1 MAINPE
7 TGQEE
12 QLYPSAL
19 PGANKEQMGVIRD
32 DLFGQAVSG
41 IQSSGV
47 SGFSDLQFDDTSGGE
62 WDDRPLAATP
72 AEQEDTEWDDRP
84 IQTVAP
90 PTEEDPTWADYGRM
104 LMSGGVSLGAGL
116 GWGLEKLGPEG
127 GMLEGTGK
135 NLREAA
141 NNKIQEYMSG
151 LSPQAQQAMQTEF
164 LTRDNGELW
173 TPNKFNRVKLQAIQ
187 SLLGTAAGMGVGA
200 LFTKGLAAA
209 GMSKAA
215 TGAGAAATQVPTKLA
230 GAIGYGAGEAAVA
243 APSAGAGAEDKIRSM
258 SHEALMDNSME
269 YRALYDNADPELS
282 EEQKQEYAKE
292 LVAKAVG
299 GDAAAMTAFTTFIM
313 SAPAGAYFSRLMQGK
328 PLAEGGGY
336 LANVARGAGTE
347 TAQEFGQSGT
357 ERLSENL
364 AVRYAGG
371 FGENQALMEGVLEEA
386 TGGAL
391 SGTMMG
397 GTMSLANVSPGDTT
411 TPPDGDEDLPF
422 TPGLE
427 SGALPEVPGTPIRP
441 DVAAETKSFET
452 PEEGFSEA
460 EKAGLE
466 AALDDQA
473 VPPEQGSLDLST
485 PAPSQEQATTQTQTL
500 NEPAP
505 VAPGPEPTAPADEVV
520 TQDDL
525 VTEPIPAGEPGAEP
539 TTQTE
544 LEAAPVTSPMIQRK
558 EVEAGFREL
567 NKRTKEGLPG
577 IRKAVREL
585 GNAIASVFPDAKK
598 LPSLKGTIG
607 PKRMADYFGTLDE
620 EIVIDE
626 TLPNLKGFLEEVLA
640 SPDAATAIQNINRL
654 KDYIANNA
662 PVIETNNDPFLEQAN
677 QGVAAFDAFEGNR
690 KQKRAQQTKLAERA
704 LAVDELATTVK
715 ALTEEATK
723 RGIEVPAEVNET
735 VRRAKNYRESSQVA
749 KPRTLKGGAGA
760 TVTDQKFSGKNLDD
774 VGGKLREAASSI
786 AKQLAAVDVDT
797 KKVSS
802 TKVKKPKGKAKVKKT
817 SPATAAPVEAK
828 TKTPGQKAREK
839 AKAKNRQAATVTRES
854 MGKVS
859 KGGMSDVFKTSTEV
873 AAEEGVAS
881 DLNSLVKQAEL
892 VEMEGG
898 ISSNY
903 AAGQEAYVLAGMIT
917 SGQVTPTDMANLK
930 QPQLR
935 KIAKAVGAKSAS
947 KKTDLINNI
956 LSAADRE
963 VSRVEA
969 EFAAM
974 EAEKKAPKETTKP
987 RKVANPDKVIEVD
1000 VKPLTTG
1007 KQSQKVVSELGFEE
1021 GTSLDEALEQSGI
1034 SKKAAA
1040 TVKAIIQRAAP
1051 EKRSALIQA
1060 IQKYN
1065 GPQDNLN
1072 LLAAVNEAI
1081 GGQVANPQ
1089 MMDLL
1094 QFVERMAENKLATMS
1109 PEISASQE
1117 ALAEEAAAQGVSV
1130 EDYRFMLQETG
1141 QYVEDIEP
1149 TDQPWSDEFFD
1160 MSPDEYENSK
1170 WMKQNDLPAGA
1181 EKSARDLYRSLVNAK
1196 TGLLG
1201 FLSRHTK
1208 HRGLP
1213 EPEPTNVND
1222 LLTAIIKSL
1231 PSNNRYV
1238 PLARK
1243 LLSLGLNVQV
1253 KIYGEQLVV
1262 NGTPVLGSYYS
1273 GNEYNAAER
1282 EIKLYVGP
1290 NTDSRHIFSTALHEI
1305 VHAATIAGYESD
1317 LDFRIELDSLFD
1329 YAVANFEALN
1339 GDLSSEMMESEKYY
1353 GLSNPKEFIAEALTN
1368 PDFQNFL
1375 AGIPS
1380 SRQGRQSTVK
1390 GLMSD
1395 FINSVKKY
1403 LGYSIRNS
1411 LLEDVIILAD
1421 ANLQNEEQVVRAQ
1434 KYLNKFLPK
1443 AQPKTD
1449 IGVTTTEARAIITEK
1464 FNSGLITEEEAR
1476 RMHRRVSQINVGRNL
1491 GATTSKA
1498 QQAKLRA
1505 IAVGAVSPASPT
1517 PAFKTDKKRKKS
1529 RDEILDSQK
1538 KLKTGLRETAKDLK
1552 QRLVTA
1558 TRSGNLG
1565 FMNRD
1570 VIERN
1575 YRAMFDRAA
1584 EALGVANPLT
1594 SYTKAKAL
1602 ASGLAKEYER
1612 KGYLMLKKLQA
1623 LTNSQ
1628 RSQLGIHMRDIT
1640 KANIDPTAPLNDP
1653 KNAHIWTKKGKI
1665 RKAYKD
1671 IAPLARSNYLNFKES
1686 NPKAAALLG
1695 EMAALTKQIH
1705 DTKVRSAL
1713 FALGESFELDS
1724 SVTTQLQKAK
1734 TEADIDA
1741 VIDPNEVEKI
1751 SEQLESKDD
1760 LIGLT
1765 KEEAKAL
1772 KARLSEAESR
1782 SEVAKSAKA
1791 ILRES
1796 SIKGWYFP
1804 LRRYGDFVVST
1815 DPEVTGEDRYV
1826 SFHSTQA
1833 EASRI
1838 AAALNEAAGEEGNK
1852 VSVSLKIT
1860 KAASA
1865 NDVTAVIGDLTSR
1878 LRDKPTRKRLKAAMA
1893 EVLASNAAYQSQLKR
1908 ANVDGVAADDMA
1920 RGFEEYVHVSK
1931 FTIGDLL
1938 VSHKVSK
1945 AIQQMNKIQDAPE
1958 EYGLSEDE
1966 GIAAGQVIKEIK
1978 AQNKSDNEEREMS
1991 TLQKTVGLLGFFNF
2005 LGAPSYWILNATQTY
2020 TVTLPYVISK
2030 WGVGAPAK
2038 LAAAQAQVL
2047 KAVAA
2052 ALNSSDKSYEGFKA
2066 QLPPAARKVVEQLE
2080 LEGII
2085 QSTIAHEFGDMLS
2098 PTALN
2103 RMREHALGAPVAK
2116 TTNLAMQV
2124 MEKVPEAVEHYNR
2137 ISTALAVYSL
2147 SDGDLTATVDAVQ
2160 ATQFNY
2166 DTGNRARLLKHL
2178 PKALGSGGRALVT
2191 PVMMFKSYGI
2201 GIARLLYGSMLDV
2214 AFKKGGRAEAMKLA
2228 AGLITTHTLFGGVAG
2243 GIMMAPV
2250 MAIQAAANAMFK
2262 EPDDEWDLE
2271 EALEM
2276 WGKEL
2281 AGDWAGTL
2289 IRRGV
2294 PSAVGIDLSRS
2305 VNLGNLVWMGNER
2318 LDPNEISD
2326 VKQGVA
2332 ELLLGPVGQYGM
2344 SAYVEGR
2351 RLLTGH
2357 NDSGLA
2363 EFAEAAIPFKIY
2375 RGVSQAVRYNLEGLT
2390 TGSDLA
2396 MLKPEEFSATI
2407 QTALGFQ
2414 SVQKTS
2420 TQDTYYS
2427 DQALDMKRSARKLQL
2442 MERANA
2448 AALDNDMEKL
2458 ADIFEDI
2465 SSYNLSV
2472 PKAQYRISA
2481 GELARLRSRRRSAQ
2495 REYDKKYRY
2504 SN

>member
-1 MAINPE
+1 MAEWRELSQDDTVE
-7 TGQEE
+7 T
-12 QLYPSAL
+12 PSQPRGGFAL
-19 PGANKEQMGVIRD
+19 PVPQDPEFSELKES
-32 DLFGQAVSG
+32 LFEEVKAG
-41 IQSSGV
+41 IQSDPDERFARLRFGPRDGEGGEGGAPVPPPEEREWRELEAPAPAPAPPGEKPGFFSNVARLAGERALNLVGSGV
-47 SGFSDLQFDDTSGGE
+47 RAIGELGDDINTAMGAGRFVWGDGKGLRYLDAEEFKQLEQKGVTENLLTETIPMAFQDRDLGGE
-62 WDDRPLAATP
+62 KTSSPERIKEGWKNGDVG
-72 AEQEDTEWDDRP
+72 E
-84 IQTVAP
+84 VA
-90 PTEEDPTWADYGRM
+90 
-104 LMSGGVSLGAGL
+104 
-116 GWGLEKLGPEG
+116 
-127 GMLEGTGK
+127 
-135 NLREAA
+135 
-141 NNKIQEYMSG
+141 
-151 LSPQAQQAMQTEF
+151 
-164 LTRDNGELW
+164 
-173 TPNKFNRVKLQAIQ
+173 
-187 SLLGTAAGMGVGA
+187 
-200 LFTKGLAAA
+200 
-209 GMSKAA
+209 AA
-215 TGAGAAATQVPTKLA
+215 TGKFIAETFIESIPDMV
-230 GAIGYGAGEAAVA
+230 AVVYNLPMYA
-243 APSAGAGAEDKIRSM
+243 MAR
-258 SHEALMDNSME
+258 
-269 YRALYDNADPELS
+269 S
-282 EEQKQEYAKE
+282 EEIGEE
-292 LVAKAVG
+292 RV
-299 GDAAAMTAFTTFIM
+299 
-313 SAPAGAYFSRLMQGK
+313 R
-328 PLAEGGGY
+328 
-336 LANVARGAGTE
+336 N
-347 TAQEFGQSGT
+347 
-357 ERLSENL
+357 ERLSEAL
-364 AVRYAGG
+364 ATNPELSAQEQNKIATGYVQTADLDSGDMLKAAPFAALSALLEKVGAKGITGAGTNITAKMGEEAVEYGMKYALKEGG
-371 FGENQALMEGVLEEA
+371 KAGAKEATTEFFQEGVLEYFGEKLGTGA
-386 TGGAL
+386 EMSVGEGFERGAFAALAGGGGGGVAGTGGAAIK
-391 SGTMMG
+391 
-397 GTMSLANVSPGDTT
+397 SLLRDKSNDPA
-411 TPPDGDEDLPF
+411 PPADAG
-422 TPGLE
+422 
-427 SGALPEVPGTPIRP
+427 PEGETTPIRP

-500 NEPAP
+500 SEPAP

-539 TTQTE
+539 TYGQEALTQTE

-690 KQKRAQQTKLAERA
+690 KQKRVQQTRLAERA

-735 VRRAKNYRESSQVA
+735 VRRAKSYRESSQVA

-760 TVTDQKFSGKNLDD
+760 TVTPQKFSGKNLDD

-802 TKVKKPKGKAKVKKT
+802 TTTKKPKGKAKVKKT
-817 SPATAAPVEAK
+817 LPATAAPVEAK
-828 TKTPGQKAREK
+828 TETPGQKAREK
-839 AKAKNRQAATVTRES
+839 AKAKNRQAKERTAESVVKDVPLNPKVAPLVSAINDAGIYTVMSGDLYGSDLVYVDVDIPLSDVSEVKLPPGWVADLPLAARTKAHFSEQLDPEQKEYLMSEDFVKQSERDIKERETRGINTFPVEKISGRVTRLARAGEKVTKSEITRLVSALKQAQKAKKAAEGKATV
-854 MGKVS
+854 
-859 KGGMSDVFKTSTEV
+859 
-873 AAEEGVAS
+873 A
-881 DLNSLVKQAEL
+881 VK
-892 VEMEGG
+892 
-898 ISSNY
+898 
-903 AAGQEAYVLAGMIT
+903 
-917 SGQVTPTDMANLK
+917 
-930 QPQLR
+930 
-935 KIAKAVGAKSAS
+935 AK
-947 KKTDLINNI
+947 
-956 LSAADRE
+956 
-963 VSRVEA
+963 
-969 EFAAM
+969 
-974 EAEKKAPKETTKP
+974 KP
-987 RKVANPDKVIEVD
+987 RKVADPDKVIEVD
-1000 VKPLTTG
+1000 VKPLATG
-1007 KQSQKVVSELGFEE
+1007 KQSQKVVSDLGYEE
-1021 GTSLDEALEQSGI
+1021 GTSLDEALEKSGI
-1034 SKKAAA
+1034 SKRAAA
-1040 TVKAIIQRAAP
+1040 TVKAIVGKAKAEDRP
-1051 EKRSALIQA
+1051 RLLKA
-1060 IQKYN
+1060 IKDYN
-1065 GPQDNLN
+1065 GPEDNLK
-1072 LLAAVNEAI
+1072 LITTIQDILGGPLANNQA
-1081 GGQVANPQ
+1081 
-1089 MMDLL
+1089 MDLM
-1094 QFVERMAENKLATMS
+1094 QFVEKMAENKLATMS

-1117 ALAEEAAAQGVSV
+1117 ALAEEAAAQGMSV
-1130 EDYRFMLQETG
+1130 EDYKFLLQETG
-1141 QYVEDIEP
+1141 QYAEDIEP
-1149 TDQPWSDEFFD
+1149 GDQPWSDEFFD

-1170 WMKQNDLPAGA
+1170 WMKGDNLPAGA
-1181 EKSARDLYRSLVNAK
+1181 EESGRDLYRSLVNAK

-1208 HRGLP
+1208 ERGLP
-1213 EPEPTNVND
+1213 DPPPTNVND
-1222 LLTAIIKSL
+1222 LLNAIIKSL

-1243 LLSLGLNVQV
+1243 LLSLGLNVPV
-1253 KIYGEQLVV
+1253 KIYGEQLVI
-1262 NGTPVLGSYYS
+1262 NGTPALGSYYV
-1273 GNEYNAAER
+1273 GNEYNPANR
-1282 EIKLYVGP
+1282 EIKLYLGP

-1305 VHAATIAGYESD
+1305 VHAATLAGYESD
-1317 LDFRIELDSLFD
+1317 LDFRMELDALYD
-1329 YAVANFEALN
+1329 YAVANFEATN
-1339 GDLSSEMMESEKYY
+1339 GFLSSEEMEGAKYY
-1353 GLSNPKEFIAEALTN
+1353 GLSNPKEFIAEAMTN
-1368 PDFQNFL
+1368 PEFQSFL
-1375 AGIPS
+1375 ASIPS
-1380 SRQGRQSTVK
+1380 QSQGRNTTIK
-1390 GLMSD
+1390 GLLGD
-1395 FINSVKKY
+1395 FVRAVKKY
-1403 LGYSIRNS
+1403 LGYSIRNT
-1411 LLEDVIILAD
+1411 LLEDVIVLAE
-1421 ANLQNEEQVVRAQ
+1421 ANLQTEEQVINAQ
-1434 KYLNKFLPK
+1434 RFLSKFQEP
-1443 AQPKTD
+1443 
-1449 IGVTTTEARAIITEK
+1449 
-1464 FNSGLITEEEAR
+1464 
-1476 RMHRRVSQINVGRNL
+1476 
-1491 GATTSKA
+1491 GA
-1498 QQAKLRA
+1498 
-1505 IAVGAVSPASPT
+1505 PAL
-1517 PAFKTDKKRKKS
+1517 KTDKKKKKS
-1529 RDEILDSQK
+1529 RDELLDSQK
-1538 KLKTGLRETAKDLK
+1538 NLKTGLRETAKGLK
-1552 QRLVTA
+1552 QRLA
-1558 TRSGNLG
+1558 LSTRAGNLG
-1565 FMNRD
+1565 FSNRD
-1570 VIERN
+1570 VIERK
-1575 YRAMFDRAA
+1575 YRDMFTRAA

-1594 SYTKAKAL
+1594 AYTKAKASASAL
-1602 ASGLAKEYER
+1602 ARKYER
-1612 KGYLMLKKLQA
+1612 MGYLMLKKLQA

-1640 KANIDPTAPLNDP
+1640 KANIDPTVPLNDP

-1665 RKAYKD
+1665 RKAFKD

-1686 NPKAAALLG
+1686 NPEAAALLG
-1695 EMAALTKQIH
+1695 EMAALTKKIH

-1724 SVTTQLQKAK
+1724 SVTSQLQNAK
-1734 TEADIDA
+1734 TDADVDA
-1741 VIDPNEVEKI
+1741 IIDPDEVEKI

-1765 KEEAKAL
+1765 KEEKKAL
-1772 KARLSEAESR
+1772 KAKLSEAGSR
-1782 SEVAKSAKA
+1782 AEVAKSAKT

-1815 DPEVTGEDRYV
+1815 APDVTGADRYV

-1833 EASRI
+1833 EASKV
-1838 AAALNEAAGEEGNK
+1838 AAALNAAAGAGGDQ
-1852 VSVSLKIT
+1852 VSVSLKIK

-1878 LRDKPTRKRLKAAMA
+1878 LRDKDTRKRLKAAMA

-1931 FTIGDLL
+1931 YTIGDLL

-1945 AIQQMNKIQDAPE
+1945 AIQQMNQIQGTPE
-1958 EYGLSEDE
+1958 EFGLTEDE
-1966 GIAAGQVIKEIK
+1966 GIVAGQVIDEIK
-1978 AQNKSDNEEREMS
+1978 IQNKADNEEREMS
-1991 TLQKTVGLLGFFNF
+1991 TFQKTVGLLGFFNF
-2005 LGAPSYWILNATQTY
+2005 LGAPSYWMLNATQTY

-2030 WGVGAPAK
+2030 WGVGAPRK
-2038 LAAAQAQVL
+2038 LASAQAQVL
-2047 KAVAA
+2047 QAVGA
-2052 ALNSSDKSYEGFKA
+2052 ALKSSDKSYEGFKA

-2098 PTALN
+2098 PTAMN

-2116 TTNLAMQV
+2116 TAELALQV

-2147 SDGDLTATVDAVQ
+2147 SNGDITATVDAVQ

-2178 PKALGSGGRALVT
+2178 PKALGGGGRGLVT
-2191 PVMMFKSYGI
+2191 PIMMFKTYGI
-2201 GIARLLYGSMLDV
+2201 GIARLLYGAMFDV
-2214 AFKKGGRAEAMKLA
+2214 VMTKGSRAEAAKLA

-2271 EALEM
+2271 EALEL
-2276 WGKEL
+2276 WGNEL
-2281 AGDWAGTL
+2281 AGDWAGTM

-2294 PSAVGIDLSRS
+2294 PTAVGIDMSRS
-2305 VNLGNLVWMGNER
+2305 VNLGNLVWMGNDR

-2332 ELLLGPVGQYGM
+2332 ELVLGPVGQYGM
-2344 SAYVEGR
+2344 SAWVEGR

-2357 NDSGLA
+2357 NDGGLA
-2363 EFAEAAIPFKIY
+2363 EFAEAAIPLKIY

-2396 MLKPEEFSATI
+2396 MLKPEEFGATV

-2420 TQDTYYS
+2420 TQGRYYS
-2427 DQALDMKRSARKLQL
+2427 DQALEMKRAARKLQL

-2448 AALDNDMEKL
+2448 AALSNDMDKL
-2458 ADIFEDI
+2458 GEIMDDIE
-2465 SSYNLSV
+2465 SYNLSV
-2472 PKAQYRISA
+2472 PKAQYRISS
-2481 GELARLRSRRRSAQ
+2481 GEMARLRSRRRSAQ
-2495 REYDKKYRY
+2495 RDYDKKYRY